1 MTHNNN
7 KKLQLSF
14 LLKIKNKNVVSFLLV
29 LQILFFF
36 FLEYFWKRNM
46 MSQKFEESTHD
57 TLFDGQKLNC

>member
-14 LLKIKNKNVVSFLLV
+14 LLKIKNKYVVSFLLV

-36 FLEYFWKRNM
+36 FGVLLEKKYDVT
-46 MSQKFEESTHD
+46 EV
-57 TLFDGQKLNC
+57 

>member
-36 FLEYFWKRNM
+36 FEYFWKRNM
-46 MSQKFEESTHD
+46 MSRKFEESTHD

>member
-36 FLEYFWKRNM
+36 WEYFWKRNM

-57 TLFDGQKLNC
+57 TLFDGQKLTC

>member
-36 FLEYFWKRNM
+36 GVLLEKKYDVT
-46 MSQKFEESTHD
+46 EV
-57 TLFDGQKLNC
+57 

>member
-36 FLEYFWKRNM
+36 WEYFWKRNM

>member
-36 FLEYFWKRNM
+36 W
-46 MSQKFEESTHD
+46 ST
-57 TLFDGQKLNC
+57 FGKEI

>member
-36 FLEYFWKRNM
+36 LEYFWKRNM
-46 MSQKFEESTHD
+46 MSQKFEESTHN

>member
-36 FLEYFWKRNM
+36 LEYFWKRNM